1 MLTLCYPSHTM
12 INVEVEKN
20 INENT
25 ANLIRRFTKRVRDA
39 GILKRVRKIRY
50 NERNKSKY
58 IKKKET
64 LKGLLKKAKYEELI
78 KLGKITEQTRPY
90 KRH

>member
-1 MLTLCYPSHTM
+1 M

-20 INENT
+20 ANENT
-25 ANLIRRFTKRVRDA
+25 ANLVRRFTKRVRDA

-50 NERNKSKY
+50 NERKPSKY

-64 LKGLLKKAKYEELI
+64 LKRLLKKAEYEKLI
-78 KLGKITEQTRPY
+78 KLGKITEQT
-90 KRH
+90 KRYRKH